1 MDYNE
6 FKEMLINKI
15 QGKMQRKAKIHI
27 ETIEVINDV
36 KKEAIVFAGND
47 KAILFQRIYL
57 DNLYEMYMS
66 GIGLD
71 ICADTAIATYRETPD
86 LKIEKILK
94 SWKEVK
100 TKLDPVV
107 MNKEWNKEIL
117 KNIPYKEKLDL
128 AICCRVI
135 LKQNDGKFFSVTVR
149 KNMIDQW
156 GITEE
161 EFWEAVRDCFQK
173 NDYSITSI
181 NDLLRDQ
188 YYEQDGKDLMD
199 NPEMQTQLYVM
210 TNAYHNWGAAGFFR
224 ADLLKEFSEE
234 LKMDLYVLP
243 SSIHEI
249 ILMPADG
256 NADKNY
262 LKKMVETINEGCV
275 ERKEWLS
282 NQVYYY
288 SREKEKVEIAA
299 D

>member
-15 QGKMQRKAKIHI
+15 HRKMQRKAKIHI
-27 ETIEVINDV
+27 ETIEVMNDV
-36 KKEAIVFAGND
+36 KKEAIVFAGSD

-71 ICADTAIATYRETPD
+71 ICADTAIAMYRETTG

-135 LKQNDGKFFSVTVR
+135 LKQNDGKIFSVTVR

-161 EFWEAVRDCFQK
+161 EFWEAVGDCFQK
-173 NDYSITSI
+173 NGYLITSI
-181 NDLLRDQ
+181 NDLLRNQ

-199 NPEMQTQLYVM
+199 DPEMQTQLYVM

-224 ADLLKEFSEE
+224 TDLLKEFSEE

-256 NADKNY
+256 NADKDY